1 MIICVTGQMASGKN
15 YICSKMEE
23 RGFLSL
29 DLDKVAHE
37 AISISTP
44 EILKV
49 FKGEADSRG
58 ISLLKAD
65 GTLDRRALGQIV
77 FSSDELLARQEGI
90 IYPKIIQITKQ
101 CIEENSTKNIILNA
115 TVLFKTP
122 ELLAKCEKILFVK
135 ANIFKRLIRA
145 KKRDGIPVQQILA
158 RFKSQQNL
166 FAEYKKA
173 ADNFCIPIEIVKN

>member
-1 MIICVTGQMASGKN
+1 MASGKN

-90 IYPKIIQITKQ
+90 IYPKIIQSTKQ
-101 CIEENSTKNIILNA
+101 YIEENSTKI
-115 TVLFKTP
+115 
-122 ELLAKCEKILFVK
+122 
-135 ANIFKRLIRA
+135 
-145 KKRDGIPVQQILA
+145 
-158 RFKSQQNL
+158 
-166 FAEYKKA
+166 
-173 ADNFCIPIEIVKN
+173 